1 MGILA
6 RIIRFL
12 FWLLVLS
19 WGISLLRRFFGW
31 MLRGVG
37 ATSTNPPV
45 QDAPANKRL
54 VRDPL
59 CGMHVA
65 EELAIPLG
73 SGSEVIHFCSPEC
86 RDRYLSETQKL
97 AANG

>member
-37 ATSTNPPV
+37 GTSPNRPV
-45 QDAPANKRL
+45 QDTPANRRL

-65 EELAIPLG
+65 EELARPVRAG
-73 SGSEVIHFCSPEC
+73 NEMIHLCSLEC

-97 AANG
+97 AVNG